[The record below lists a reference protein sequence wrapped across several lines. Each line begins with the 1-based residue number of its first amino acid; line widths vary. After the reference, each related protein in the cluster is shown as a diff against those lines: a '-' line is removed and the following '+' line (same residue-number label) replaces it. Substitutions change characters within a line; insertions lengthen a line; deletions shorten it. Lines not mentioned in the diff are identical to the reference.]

1 MFSLTF
7 FAQVEGAPVEPVFGV
22 QIYAISPVL
31 FVPVIL
37 VAVGMLFFFAWSKA
51 RSRRGPNV

>member
-1 MFSLTF
+1 MFDLNF
-7 FAQVEGAPVEPVFGV
+7 LAQEGSPVEPVFGV
-22 QIYAISPVL
+22 QTYAINPVL